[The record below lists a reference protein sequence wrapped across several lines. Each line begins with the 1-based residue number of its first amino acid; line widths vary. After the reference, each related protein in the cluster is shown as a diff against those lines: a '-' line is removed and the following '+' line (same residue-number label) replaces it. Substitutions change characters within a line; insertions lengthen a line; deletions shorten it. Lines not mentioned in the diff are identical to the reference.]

1 MTVSYDLKRAG
12 RAARAD
18 ADAVHGRPKPTK
30 KQLRTANAAATPEA
44 RKGNGKLDLRHINKQ
59 TPEGARYLD
68 RTRSFLRYYAHWP
81 NEETLTLATLW
92 VAMSHFVDD
101 DGEQLFSAVP
111 HMLLVGKH
119 GTGKTRM
126 MQEMSAVLRNPT
138 ALATRYT
145 MPGIRDALH
154 NHYVPVLDELHRT
167 IGGRSGRENN
177 AVQGVIAG
185 AYKSGS
191 GTLDG
196 IGGMHQQAA
205 FGQILMAAQPQII
218 TNTNDLLDDLLER
231 SIMIETEKSFDE
243 VPPLDENFNVIGKNL
258 HDILEVWGA
267 AERPV
272 PTKQNPKPKLWPV
285 HALPGELQART
296 AEISE
301 PLLAVADRAIDY
313 MGQTEA
319 DQARWA
325 IEGRAAVVKVFKGHG
340 NDPSTLVDDVEAR
353 MTAMGMDLG

>member
-12 RAARAD
+12 RA
-18 ADAVHGRPKPTK
+18 KPTR
-30 KQLRTANAAATPEA
+30 KQLQQANAAATPEA
-44 RKGNGKLDLRHINKQ
+44 RKSNGKLDLRHINKQ

-101 DGEQLFSAVP
+101 EGDPVFSAVP
-111 HMLLVGKH
+111 HFLLVGKH

-126 MQEMSAVLRNPT
+126 MQEMQAVLRNPSPISFD
-138 ALATRYT
+138 YT
-145 MPGIRDALH
+145 MRGIRETLH
-154 NHYVPVLDELHRT
+154 NHSQPILDELHRK
-167 IGGRSGRENN
+167 IGGRTGTTNSSI
-177 AVQGVIAG
+177 QSVIAG
-185 AYKSGS
+185 SYKSGM

-196 IGGMHQQAA
+196 IGGLNAQSA
-205 FGQILMAAQPQII
+205 FGQILMAAQPRII
-218 TNTNDLLDDLLER
+218 TNTNDQLDDLFER
-231 SIMIETEKSFDE
+231 SILLETEKSFDP
-243 VPPLDENFNVIGKNL
+243 VPPLDENFSIIGRNL
-258 HDILEVWGA
+258 HDILSVWGA
-267 AERPV
+267 AERPT
-272 PTKQNPKPKLWPV
+272 PTKANPNPRLWPL
-285 HALPGELQART
+285 HALPSELTART

-313 MGQTEA
+313 TGTTEA
-319 DQARWA
+319 GQARWA
-325 IEGRAAVVKVFKGHG
+325 IDARDAVVKVFKGHG